1 MSAVQPMSREM
12 ALRVALAARVLP
24 GVDTR
29 QLLEVLKQ
37 RVGLPLTEKRLG
49 KVTVTHLKTG
59 LASLDGEE
67 DHEDTGIP
75 MEYLKLAVRYL
86 WGEEGIEPNLPTAQP
101 YEEGDMPGSIRV
113 AVASIGGQALDGHFG
128 SCPRFLVYQVSPQ
141 EIRLIDLRSTV
152 GADESEDKNAFRAQ
166 LIKDCHVMY
175 VQSIGGPAA
184 AKVVRA
190 GIYPMKVPEGGDAP
204 AILAD
209 LQQVM
214 QGHPP
219 PWLAKVLGVPALQ
232 RTKFN
237 AEESEANDDEDEVRG
252 HA

>member
-1 MSAVQPMSREM
+1 MNAAQSMSREL
-12 ALRVALAARVLP
+12 ALRVGLAARVLP

-37 RVGLPLTEKRLG
+37 RVGLPLSEKRLST
-49 KVTVTHLKTG
+49 VTVTHLKTG

-67 DHEDTGIP
+67 DQEDTGIP

-86 WGEEGIEPNLPTAQP
+86 WGEEGIEPDLPAAEP
-101 YEEGDMPGSIRV
+101 YHEGEMPGSIRV
-113 AVASIGGQALDGHFG
+113 AVASNGAEALDGHYG
-128 SCPRFLVYQVSPQ
+128 SCPRFLVYQVSPE
-141 EIRLIDLRSTV
+141 EIRLIDLRSTI
-152 GADESEDKNAFRAQ
+152 GADEADDKNAFRAQ

-190 GIYPMKVPEGGDAP
+190 GIYPMKVPDGGNAP
-204 AILAD
+204 DVLAE

-214 QGHPP
+214 RGHPP
-219 PWLAKVLGVPALQ
+219 PWLAKILGVPAEL
-232 RTKFN
+232 RTKFT
-237 AEESEANDDEDEVRG
+237 AEDADKADEVAEHG
-252 HA
+252 